1 MVSKLMAG
9 MAHRVLP
16 LLLEAALVFWGPR
29 QFPWKQERAPTPRD
43 KPINTT
49 CKRREQAARELEG
62 PRGPGERQVQGSGA
76 VEQNRRGCR
85 PGAQE
90 KEGPA
95 EAPVLGRKRPWRSER
110 HRESRQSMGQ

>member
-1 MVSKLMAG
+1 M
-9 MAHRVLP
+9 
-16 LLLEAALVFWGPR
+16 
-29 QFPWKQERAPTPRD
+29 
-43 KPINTT
+43 
-49 CKRREQAARELEG
+49 
-62 PRGPGERQVQGSGA
+62 QGSGA